1 MRILLIEDDEAFAQV
16 LEKTLTDRHYLVD
29 IANDGKAG
37 WELADAFNYDLIL
50 LDLMLPK
57 LDGISFCKQRRASG
71 DRTPILLVTA
81 IDSSTKT
88 VAGLD
93 AGADDYL
100 IKPFDLQE
108 LLARIRALLRRGNSQ
123 SGPVIEWGNLRLN
136 PSNCE
141 VKYIDEIVHLTAKEY
156 ALIELFLR
164 NPHRIF
170 SQSALLDHLWSFAES
185 PSENAV
191 RAHIK
196 SLRQKLK
203 KAGAYTDLIETVY
216 GLGYRLKN
224 ETKSSREE
232 TKIQEPKL
240 TITQTSAPP
249 KKQNKSEIPPEF
261 LAIWE
266 SYKDKYI
273 ARIGVLEQTAN
284 AILVGNY
291 TAELIKKAR
300 SEAHTLAGSLG
311 SFGFDESSRI
321 SREIQKLLPEET
333 KLEADRGQKINQ
345 LIIELRQSLEMSEDE
360 EKPEEKPEINLQNNI
375 NNSREDIKN
384 YRRII
389 NKQFPNS
396 QLEPHLLIVDDD
408 AELGEVLIRESK
420 AWGIV
425 AEMVNS
431 LAQAQAVIA
440 KDRPDVVLL
449 DLCFSE
455 STENGF
461 ALLRELTSYDP
472 PVPTI
477 VFTARESFIDRV
489 KVARLGGKGFL
500 QKPIS
505 PRQVMEAINQVLQQS
520 SIPSAH
526 LMVVDDDPQV
536 LDFLRTLLE
545 PWGFQLT
552 LLDDPQQFWQ
562 SIEKYPVDLL
572 IFDVEMPEL
581 SGIDL
586 CQVVRNDARW
596 SELPILFLSAHT
608 DRETVQRV
616 FLAGADDYVTKPIVG
631 PELIA
636 RVLNRLERTQILRK
650 LAEID
655 NLTGLANRGKSIE
668 NLNYLLDIAKRQ
680 KQNLCFVILNLDNL
694 QQINAEYGH
703 DIGDKILKRLGEIL
717 KKSFRREDVVA
728 RWNGDEFVI
737 GLYGITEQQGL
748 DRIKTIQNILS
759 KQYFVD
765 LNTSKFT
772 ASFRIG
778 IATYPQHGS
787 DLQEL
792 YIAAHASLN
801 QVQHSRDS
809 QPVNSDN

>member
-1 MRILLIEDDEAFAQV
+1 MKILLIEDDEAFAQV
-16 LEKTLTDRHYLVD
+16 LEKALTDRHYLVD

-37 WELADAFNYDLIL
+37 WELADAFDYDLIL

-81 IDSSTKT
+81 IDSTTKT

-123 SGPVIEWGNLRLN
+123 TGPVIEWGNLRLN

-141 VKYIDEIVHLTAKEY
+141 VKYLEEILHLTAKEY

-196 SLRQKLK
+196 SLRQKIK
-203 KAGAYTDLIETVY
+203 KAGASTDLIETVY

-224 ETKSSREE
+224 ETKSSGEYTE
-232 TKIQEPKL
+232 IQEQKL
-240 TITQTSAPP
+240 TIPEISATP
-249 KKQNKSEIPPEF
+249 KKQNKSQIPPEF

-273 ARIGVLEQTAN
+273 DRITILEEAGN
-284 AILVGNY
+284 AILAGNY

-311 SFGFDESSRI
+311 SFDFDESSRI
-321 SREIQKLLPEET
+321 SREIQNLLPEKT
-333 KLEADRGQKINQ
+333 KIEPYKGDKIRQ
-345 LIIELRQSLEMSEDE
+345 LIIDLRLSLNMVDDE
-360 EKPEEKPEINLQNNI
+360 EKLEKTTEINQQNTINNKENNI
-375 NNSREDIKN
+375 NY

-389 NKQFPNS
+389 NKQFANS
-396 QLEPHLLIVDDD
+396 QLEPHLLIVDAD
-408 AELGEVLIRESK
+408 AELGEVLIKESK

-425 AEMVNS
+425 AQRAKN
-431 LAQAQAVIA
+431 LAQAKAVIA

-449 DLCFSE
+449 DLWFSE

-461 ALLRELTSYDP
+461 ELLRELTNYNP
-472 PVPTI
+472 PIPAI
-477 VFTARESFIDRV
+477 VFTTRESFTDRV

-505 PRQVMEAINQVLQQS
+505 PSQVIEAINQVLQQS

-552 LLDDPQQFWQ
+552 LLDKPQQFWQ
-562 SIEKYPVDLL
+562 TIEKSPVDLL

-586 CQVVRNDARW
+586 CQVVRNDSRW

-636 RVLNRLERTQILRK
+636 RVLNRLERIQILRK
-650 LAEID
+650 LTEID
-655 NLTGLANRGKSIE
+655 SLTGLVNRGKSVH

-680 KQNLCFVILNLDNL
+680 NQNLCLVILDLDNL
-694 QQINAEYGH
+694 QQINEEYGH

-717 KKSFRREDVVA
+717 KQSFRREDVVA
-728 RWNGDEFVI
+728 RWDGDEFVI
-737 GLYGITEQQGL
+737 GLYGITEKQGL
-748 DRIKTIQNILS
+748 ERINTIHKILN
-759 KQYFVD
+759 KQHFADINYP
-765 LNTSKFT
+765 NFT
-772 ASFRIG
+772 ASFSIG
-778 IATYPQHGS
+778 IANYPEHGS

-792 YIAAHASLN
+792 YNAAKASLN
-801 QVQHSRDS
+801 RAKESRK
-809 QPVNSDN
+809 